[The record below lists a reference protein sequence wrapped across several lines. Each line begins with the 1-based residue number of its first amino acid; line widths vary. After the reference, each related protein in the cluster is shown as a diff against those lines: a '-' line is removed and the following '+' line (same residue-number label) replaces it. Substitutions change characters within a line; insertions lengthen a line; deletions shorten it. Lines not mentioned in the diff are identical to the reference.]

1 VAILIKEIEVN
12 AIIPLIIIAAIGGV
26 AITLQGQF
34 MGLMDKGIGTKES
47 VFITYAG
54 GGLVAG
60 LWMLAARGGNL
71 KAWTAVPWYALT
83 AGVVGLVIVGA
94 IGYTVPRI
102 GLTRAFT
109 IIIAAQLIVAALLD
123 HFGWLGAVSRPLDL
137 SRLLGIGLLVLGVW
151 LTTR

>member
-1 VAILIKEIEVN
+1 MN
-12 AIIPLIIIAAIGGV
+12 ALVPLIIIAAIGGT

-34 MGLMDKGIGTKES
+34 MGLMDKTIGTMES

-54 GGLVAG
+54 GGLIAG
-60 LWMLAARGGNL
+60 ILMLALRGGNL
-71 KAWTAVPWYALT
+71 KAWHSVPWYALM
-83 AGVVGLVIVGA
+83 AGIVGLVIVGT
-94 IGYTVPRI
+94 IGYTVPRL

-123 HFGWLGAVSRPLDL
+123 HFGLLGAATRPMDL
-137 SRLLGIGLLVLGVW
+137 SRLLGIGILVLGVW